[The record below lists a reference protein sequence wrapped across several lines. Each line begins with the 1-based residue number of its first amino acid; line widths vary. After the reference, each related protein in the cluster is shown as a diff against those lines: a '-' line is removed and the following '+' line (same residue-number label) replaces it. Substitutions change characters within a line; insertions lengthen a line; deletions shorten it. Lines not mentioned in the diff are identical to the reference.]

1 MPLTVEGCAPL
12 LQVFDM
18 PRALGFYRDALGFV
32 VAQQNA
38 PGDDCG
44 WCLLRLDQTE
54 LMLNTAYEKP
64 DRPPAPDPAR
74 IAAHQDTGLYFGCR
88 DVDGAYAALRAGG
101 LMVDPPRV
109 APYGMK
115 QLWLRDPDGY
125 TLCFQ
130 WPVG

>member
-32 VAQQNA
+32 VAQQSA
-38 PGDDCG
+38 PGDDCD
-44 WCLLRLDQTE
+44 WCLLRLNQTA

-64 DRPPAPDPAR
+64 DRPLAPDPAR
-74 IAAHQDTGLYFGCR
+74 TAAHQDTGLHFDCR
-88 DVDGAYAALRAGG
+88 DVDAAYATLGARG
-101 LMVDPPRV
+101 LTVDPPRV

-130 WPVG
+130 WPAA